1 MPSNKAKILV
11 CQLDEIAEIVK
22 SDGMTATYTVTY
34 SPVSCLNAAT
44 TKAYGLIILC
54 FSTRSIRAHFG
65 IIELCRCLKSNS
77 LTHNTPLFASID
89 RWHRAVAGQLNE
101 AGLDFMGVRQFQNR
115 IDPEHIADRILK
127 TGISVHIDQIMSR
140 LCPFLNYTPL
150 NGRRELITC
159 GAWRNRMVL
168 GGKRLHEVCETESH
182 LHCEYFL
189 NPRPKS

>member
-11 CQLDEIAEIVK
+11 CQLDERAEIVK
-22 SDGMTATYTVTY
+22 SDGMTVTY

-44 TKAYGLIILC
+44 MKAYGLIILC
-54 FSTRSIRAHFG
+54 FSTRSIRAHHG

-77 LTHNTPLFASID
+77 LTHKTPLFASID

-127 TGISVHIDQIMSR
+127 TEISVHINQIMSR

-150 NGRRELITC
+150 NGRCELITC

-168 GGKRLHEVCETESH
+168 GGKRLHEVCEAENH